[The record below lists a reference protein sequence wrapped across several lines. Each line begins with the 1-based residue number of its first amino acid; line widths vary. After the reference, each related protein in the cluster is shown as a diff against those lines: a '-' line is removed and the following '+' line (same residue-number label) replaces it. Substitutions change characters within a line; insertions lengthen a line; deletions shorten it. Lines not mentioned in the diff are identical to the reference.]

1 MPSPPQPHPPQLVW
15 PWPRRLHRQQPCE
28 PPLPQRPLQPPGQ
41 PAALQPRPGRPS
53 EQHPPRCVLRLRHGR
68 WLQHRL
74 CPSGW
79 TPGLPA
85 RRQPGFWPRQQHAA
99 RWTRQPW
106 RRRRCPPPG
115 LQKHRR
121 RQMPVSPQPQPASR
135 PPQRHETRCWRLS
148 ERSPWL
154 YFWRLPRKHEPQLLL
169 HLSPCGPPLPPE
181 CQTLRQRR
189 QPRQLQ
195 PLRRSGA
202 RLEQQQ
208 RRPATVRSQP
218 TQHVVLQP
226 SRASRPLP
234 PGPRSPRRE
243 IPLGWPSSAPQQP
256 CVRLAPRARPH
267 TRVCQAR
274 GP

>member
-1 MPSPPQPHPPQLVW
+1 
-15 PWPRRLHRQQPCE
+15 
-28 PPLPQRPLQPPGQ
+28 
-41 PAALQPRPGRPS
+41 
-53 EQHPPRCVLRLRHGR
+53 
-68 WLQHRL
+68 
-74 CPSGW
+74 
-79 TPGLPA
+79 
-85 RRQPGFWPRQQHAA
+85 
-99 RWTRQPW
+99 
-106 RRRRCPPPG
+106 
-115 LQKHRR
+115 
-121 RQMPVSPQPQPASR
+121 MPVSPQPQPASR

-154 YFWRLPRKHEPQLLL
+154 YFWRLRRKHEPQLLL
-169 HLSPCGPPLPPE
+169 HLSLPFVPCGPPLPPE

-208 RRPATVRSQP
+208 GRPATVRSQP

-243 IPLGWPSSAPQQP
+243 LPLGWPSSAPQQP

-274 GP
+274 GPSGGAPGGPSRAPGGPQCRLGAAQTWHCAAVVTCRPCEGTFVMGRDVTAQGGLRRSTPRAGGRSRSVISKARQHTPALQACASFQALTLG